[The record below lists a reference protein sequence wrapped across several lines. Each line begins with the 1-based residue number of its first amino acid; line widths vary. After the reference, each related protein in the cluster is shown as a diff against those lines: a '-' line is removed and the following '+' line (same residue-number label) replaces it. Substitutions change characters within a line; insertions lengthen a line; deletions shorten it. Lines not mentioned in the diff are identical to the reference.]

1 VLPTKNRGGK
11 IVPQKSK
18 LKIDVYTDA
27 PLSLVSRKVAATT
40 SGSMRKKQSEE
51 PIYLKRI

>member
-1 VLPTKNRGGK
+1 
-11 IVPQKSK
+11 VPQKSK

-27 PLSLVSRKVAATT
+27 PLSLVSQKATATT
-40 SGSMRKKQSEE
+40 GGSMRKKQAEE